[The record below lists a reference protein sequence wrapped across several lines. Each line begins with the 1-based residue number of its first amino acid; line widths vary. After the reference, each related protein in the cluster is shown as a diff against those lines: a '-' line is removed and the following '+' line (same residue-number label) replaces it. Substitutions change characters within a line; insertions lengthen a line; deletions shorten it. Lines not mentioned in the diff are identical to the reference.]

1 MSDSLV
7 EATTTLFLGHVG
19 TLAGGGPPHGPERFA
34 PGPRYAAVLLRVKEG
49 ARVLDVGAPAVGDR
63 AARERSQRQTS
74 TRTRFKS

>member
-1 MSDSLV
+1 MSDSLA
-7 EATTTLFLGHVG
+7 EATATLFLGHAG
-19 TLAGGGPPHGPERFA
+19 TLAGGGPPHGPERFT
-34 PGPRYAAVLLRVKEG
+34 PRYAAVLLRVKEG